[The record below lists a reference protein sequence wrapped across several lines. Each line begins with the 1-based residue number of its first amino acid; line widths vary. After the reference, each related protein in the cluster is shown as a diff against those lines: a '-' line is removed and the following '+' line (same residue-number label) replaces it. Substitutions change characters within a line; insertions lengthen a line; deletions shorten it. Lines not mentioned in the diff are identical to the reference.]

1 MMRIQIWAANM
12 QRAGELAATMNLS
25 LRHWDYAGKDWRGI
39 EWADV
44 GTVMDKYDDMED
56 RIRRLEK

>member
-1 MMRIQIWAANM
+1 MRIQIWASNM
-12 QRAGELAATMNLS
+12 QRAGELAAMMNLR
-25 LRHWDYAGKDWRGI
+25 LRQWDYAGKDWRGI

-44 GTVMDKYDDMED
+44 GSVMDDFEEVED

>member
-1 MMRIQIWAANM
+1 MRIQIWA
-12 QRAGELAATMNLS
+12 EDYEAAAEFAAKMNLR
-25 LRHWDYAGKDWRGI
+25 LRQWDYAGKDWQGV

-44 GTVMDKYDDMED
+44 DTVMDAFADMED